1 MTAVLLAAIIQADPY
16 LLEIGARGRVV
27 AGMGYTDLATGRAAD
42 PDDIARSARGLR
54 FVFVG
59 ESHDQLAHHQAQ
71 ADVIEALV
79 RDGRQVVVGLEMFT
93 RDNQGLLDPWT
104 MGRWDEPVFIE
115 RAKWKEQWGMDYALY
130 RPVFEA
136 VRRHRLPMAALNIP
150 RDWVRQVSRQGAD
163 SLTEEQRRWV
173 PPLDLTNQDHKAV
186 FTALIG
192 GHPLEGQQG
201 INMYSA
207 QVAWDEAMAQA
218 ALDFMGGFPNP
229 KRVMVVVAGSGH
241 TMYGQGINWRITKR
255 TGERTLGVVC
265 LTSDGPREVS
275 RGLGDFSF
283 LSPPASK

>member
-1 MTAVLLAAIIQADPY
+1 
-16 LLEIGARGRVV
+16 
-27 AGMGYTDLATGRAAD
+27 
-42 PDDIARSARGLR
+42 
-54 FVFVG
+54 
-59 ESHDQLAHHQAQ
+59 LAHHQAQ